1 MKDKYIS
8 FPLSNKCLAITTTTE
23 LGNLAY
29 QVDEGRRVKERR
41 QLLADLLNVDYKRF
55 VFVHQHHSDKIQ
67 KVTLNDLGKGTDS
80 FESGVDV
87 DALYTYEKNV
97 PLCIFHADCVPI
109 FFIDE
114 TKSLVGNVIAN
125 GSIAEMFMN
134 FTGYNL
140 DLSNLNVSNVT
151 NMDNFLENVDV
162 KHLKFYIGPYRM
174 PSLFMIDDET
184 RQKIVDAGLE
194 DAIVNNRFDN
204 GLASIIDLRRLGVK
218 DEQITLSNLDTYSD
232 DRFYSAYQKTPVGR
246 LVSLI
251 MLPYSAATGAFGAI
265 NITVTGISCL
275 LVLGVLHTGIAYAMS
290 FSSLYE
296 LRAQSAAMLSYIEPV
311 AALLLSIFLLHEPF
325 SAAQLAGAALIIGAA
340 AAHEWLAQPAQ
351 ENRRV
356 ST

>member
-29 QVDEGRRVKERR
+29 QVDEGRGVKERR
-41 QLLADLLNVDYKRF
+41 QLLADLLNIDYKRF

-114 TKSLVGNVIAN
+114 TKDLVGIIHAGFKGTLIHVGYKSIQQVIK
-125 GSIAEMFMN
+125 
-134 FTGYNL
+134 
-140 DLSNLNVSNVT
+140 D
-151 NMDNFLENVDV
+151 ENVDV
-162 KHLKFYIGPYRM
+162 KNLKFYIGPYRL
-174 PSLFMIDDET
+174 PSSFMVDDET

-218 DEQITLSNLDTYSD
+218 DEQITLSKLDTYSD

-251 MLPYSAATGAFGAI
+251 MLK
-265 NITVTGISCL
+265 
-275 LVLGVLHTGIAYAMS
+275 
-290 FSSLYE
+290 
-296 LRAQSAAMLSYIEPV
+296 
-311 AALLLSIFLLHEPF
+311 
-325 SAAQLAGAALIIGAA
+325 
-340 AAHEWLAQPAQ
+340 
-351 ENRRV
+351 
-356 ST
+356 